1 MPAPLAKN
9 RTLAVVGVPGGW
21 SSELLADRAAE
32 ANGGERLLVDLAKTR
47 LDTATGRLIHGPTGT
62 DLCSLG
68 GMLVKKLGGEYSPDL
83 LDRLEL
89 LRYLEAKGVRVFS
102 RPAAIARLLSRLAC
116 TATLALGAIPMPPTT
131 VTEDPAQAQAA
142 VEAYGQAVLKPL
154 FSSKARGMLLAAPGP
169 DLAATIARF
178 GQANRTFYVQ
188 KTVELGQQ
196 DLGVVFLGGDYLTTY
211 ARQRQDGAWNTTT
224 ASGGKYAPFD
234 PPQHVI
240 DLAWQ
245 AQNLFGLDFTC
256 VDVALTP
263 DGPVVFEVS
272 AFGGFRGVLHA
283 RGIDAARLYAEY
295 AVGKM
300 G

>member
-9 RTLAVVGVPGGW
+9 SSLAVIGVPGGW

-32 ANGGERLLVDLAKTR
+32 ASGAPRLLIDLGRAR
-47 LDTATGRLIHGPTGT
+47 LDTATGRLMHAGV

-68 GMLVKKLGGEYSPDL
+68 AVLVKKLGSEYSPDL

-89 LRYLEAKGVRVFS
+89 LRYLEARGVRVFS
-102 RPAAIARLLSRLAC
+102 RPAAMARLISRLAC

-131 VTEDPAQAQAA
+131 ITEDPEQARAA
-142 VEAYGQAVLKPL
+142 VEAYGRAVLKPL
-154 FSSKARGMLLAAPGP
+154 FSSKARGMALAAPGP
-169 DLAATIARF
+169 ELPGLLAEYARH
-178 GQANRTFYVQ
+178 NRTFYVQ
-188 KTVELGQQ
+188 KAVDLGQQ
-196 DLGVVFLGGDYLTTY
+196 DLGIAFLGGDYLTTY
-211 ARQRQDGAWNTTT
+211 ARRRQDGAWNTTT

-272 AFGGFRGVLHA
+272 AFGGFRGILHA

-295 AVGKM
+295 AVGRM

>member
-32 ANGGERLLVDLAKTR
+32 ASSGQRLLIDLAKTR
-47 LDTATGRLIHGPTGT
+47 LDTATGQLIHAPSGA

-68 GMLVKKLGGEYSPDL
+68 AVLVKKLGGEYSPDL

-102 RPAAIARLLSRLAC
+102 RPAAISRLLSRLAC

-142 VEAYGQAVLKPL
+142 VEAYGRAVLKPL

-169 DLAATIARF
+169 DLGATIARF

-188 KTVELGQQ
+188 KAVELGQQ
-196 DLGVVFLGGDYLTTY
+196 DLGIVFLGGDYLTTY
-211 ARQRQDGAWNTTT
+211 ARKRQDGAWNTTT

-272 AFGGFRGVLHA
+272 AFGGFRGILHA